1 MDWLDVVFPSLIVCG
16 IFAIMLAVAIGCSYL
31 WLAWLG
37 KRATKCPECGKTGAG
52 ELVESEVI
60 DSKSHLDWKGRSGTS
75 QQASPLRVT
84 EETYEDH
91 FECRYCGHR
100 WIKVAQWTKT
110 IPEKRESSQDQRHR
124 G

>member
-1 MDWLDVVFPSLIVCG
+1 MDWLDVFFPSLIVCG

-31 WLAWLG
+31 WLVWLG
-37 KRATKCPECGKTGAG
+37 KRATKCPECGKMGAG

-100 WIKVAQWTKT
+100 WMKTAQWTKT
-110 IPEKRESSQDQRHR
+110 IPEKRDKGLPSQER
-124 G
+124 